1 MEKEFKIIKAGVH
14 AFEQDGIIFTIA
26 GFDFVEAVQYM
37 PLGTWNLIQVQ
48 NSVILYRAQGPR
60 DAVKQAFIAGSGE
73 TIQKIY
79 EVVDNKIDWP
89 RATPEKCSRCG
100 GLKYVGMECNCEFW
114 GRNVS
119 GEKT

>member
-26 GFDFVEAVQYM
+26 GFDFVEAVRYM
-37 PLGTWNLIQVQ
+37 PLGTWYLIQRP
-48 NSVILYRAQGPR
+48 NSLKLYRAQGPK
-60 DAVKQAFIAGSGE
+60 DAVKRAFLASGR
-73 TIQKIY
+73 TIENVY